1 MWPRRTAQGKG
12 AQDGALSA
20 QSLSRANGFLR
31 TCIRQR
37 QLLILAA
44 PAFIVVFLFHYIPMY
59 GIVVSF
65 QDYSIVSGVFRSPW
79 VGLRWFK
86 SFFNNVFAF
95 RIIRNTFL
103 LGFYNFAFSF
113 PAPIILAILLNELGS
128 KVFKRTMQTL
138 SYFPSFISAVIIVG
152 MLKELAGLE
161 GPINGFMSRLGMP
174 GIQFFARPRWFR
186 TLYITSGMWQNL
198 GVGTIIYLAALT
210 QINMELY
217 EAAAIDGANRFRKI
231 VHVTLAS
238 IAPTI
243 IILMILNVGQ
253 MLRNA
258 DTQKVL
264 LMYSPLNYE
273 TADIIGTYVFR
284 QGILAANFSYSTA
297 VGLLMS
303 VVSFVFLYGT
313 NLLSRRISDTSL
325 W

>member
-1 MWPRRTAQGKG
+1 M
-12 AQDGALSA
+12 
-20 QSLSRANGFLR
+20 
-31 TCIRQR
+31 
-37 QLLILAA
+37 
-44 PAFIVVFLFHYIPMY
+44 PAFVIVFVFHYIPMY

-65 QDYSIVSGVFRSPW
+65 QDYNIVSGVFRSPW

-86 SFFNNVFAF
+86 SFFNNVYAY

-103 LGFYNFAFSF
+103 LGFYNFIFGF
-113 PAPIILAILLNELGS
+113 PAPIILALLLNELRS
-128 KVFKRTMQTL
+128 KAFKRTVQTL

-152 MLKELAGLE
+152 MLKELTGLE
-161 GPINGFMSRLGMP
+161 GPINALISRLGLP
-174 GIQFFARPRWFR
+174 AIQFFSFAKWFR
-186 TLYITSGMWQNL
+186 PLYITSGMWQNL

-210 QINMELY
+210 QINPELY

-231 VHVTLAS
+231 IHVTLAC

-253 MLRNA
+253 MIRNA

-264 LMYSPLNYE
+264 LMYSPLTYE

-303 VVSFVFLYGT
+303 AVSFVFLYAT
-313 NLLSRRISDTSL
+313 NVLSRKISNTSL